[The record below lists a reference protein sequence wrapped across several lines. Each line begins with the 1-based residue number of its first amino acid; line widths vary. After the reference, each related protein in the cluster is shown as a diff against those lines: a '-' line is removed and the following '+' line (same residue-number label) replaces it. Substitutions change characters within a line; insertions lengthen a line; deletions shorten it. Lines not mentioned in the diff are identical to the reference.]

1 MPRWFGNVGF
11 VIPVKTAPG
20 VWQDGEPEEYP
31 YAGDKLT
38 WRSSYQN
45 QGQVID
51 DIKIDFTIEIIADP
65 FAYKNFAHIR
75 YVEYLGRKW
84 KVTAADPTN
93 YPRIALTVGGL
104 YECDQD

>member
-1 MPRWFGNVGF
+1 MARWYGNVGF
-11 VIPVKTAPG
+11 AIPVKTAPG
-20 VWQDGEPEEYP
+20 VWHESTEEHP
-31 YAGDKLT
+31 YSGDKLS

-45 QGQVID
+45 SGQVID

-75 YVEYLGRKW
+75 YIEYLGQKW

-93 YPRIALTVGGL
+93 YPRIALTVGCL
-104 YECDQD
+104 YE

>member
-1 MPRWFGNVGF
+1 MARWYGNVGF
-11 VIPVKTAPG
+11 AIPVKTAPG
-20 VWQDGEPEEYP
+20 VWQESTEEHP
-31 YAGDKLT
+31 YSGDKLN

-45 QGQVID
+45 SGQVID

-65 FAYKNFAHIR
+65 FAYKNFARIR
-75 YVEYLGRKW
+75 YIEYLGQKW

-104 YECDQD
+104 YE

>member
-1 MPRWFGNVGF
+1 MARWYGNVGF
-11 VIPVKTAPG
+11 AISVKTAPG
-20 VWQDGEPEEYP
+20 VWQESTEEHP
-31 YAGDKLT
+31 YSGDKLS

-45 QGQVID
+45 SGQVID

-75 YVEYLGRKW
+75 YVEYLGQKW

-104 YECDQD
+104 YE

>member
-1 MPRWFGNVGF
+1 MARWYGNVGF

-20 VWQDGEPEEYP
+20 VFQDGDPEEYP
-31 YAGDKLT
+31 YSGDKLN

-45 QGQVID
+45 SGQVID

-75 YVEYLGRKW
+75 YVEYLGQKW

-104 YECDQD
+104 YE

>member
-1 MPRWFGNVGF
+1 MARWYGNVGF
-11 VIPVKTAPG
+11 AIPVKTAPG
-20 VWQDGEPEEYP
+20 VWQESTEEHP
-31 YAGDKLT
+31 YSGDKLN

-45 QGQVID
+45 SGQVND

-75 YVEYLGRKW
+75 YIEYLGQKW

-104 YECDQD
+104 YE